1 MRLFIN
7 SVFDGIRCC
16 WELLRI
22 HGEARK
28 AKPLPSLVPRVR
40 TNRSQGRANAE
51 HEVTGIFLSFGDDKK
66 A

>member
-28 AKPLPSLVPRVR
+28 AKPLPSQVPRIRVR
-40 TNRSQGRANAE
+40 GRANTE

>member
-28 AKPLPSLVPRVR
+28 AKPLPSQVPRVR
-40 TNRSQGRANAE
+40 VRVGQMLNMRYSN
-51 HEVTGIFLSFGDDKK
+51 GDILIIW
-66 A
+66 